1 MTSETPSPRLAGE
14 LSDQAYTETRAP
26 YFRKPVTRLLPTAR
40 MSARE
45 LFVVAHGAGGPLRT
59 LSEVYLNWE
68 HMLSR
73 TNQAAWLAIAG
84 AYVPFGLGETLCAM
98 MRMRAFDV
106 LVTTITG
113 KNPPTTMNCSVWIS
127 TVTGMYTA
135 TSRN

>member
-1 MTSETPSPRLAGE
+1 M
-14 LSDQAYTETRAP
+14 
-26 YFRKPVTRLLPTAR
+26 
-40 MSARE
+40 
-45 LFVVAHGAGGPLRT
+45 RT

-106 LVTTITG
+106 LVTTPAQLTHDLTEVRGLRHYHG